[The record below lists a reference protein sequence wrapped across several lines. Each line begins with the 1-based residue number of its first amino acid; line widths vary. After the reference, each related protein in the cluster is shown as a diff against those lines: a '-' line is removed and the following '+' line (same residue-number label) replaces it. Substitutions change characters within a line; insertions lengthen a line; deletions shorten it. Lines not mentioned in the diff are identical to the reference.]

1 MSLDSLFEYILLTE
15 QQASEM
21 NRHLPEGAQVCYDR
35 LGCFSDT
42 YPYTGTLQRPIAKL
56 PWSPEKINVQF
67 MLYTRT
73 NQNSYQGWTQ
83 LSLASRTLPQKS
95 GWISPMLLWLMS
107 FTLMLVLLFQILVS
121 FGMSQVIGHLDF
133 FPNGG
138 VHMPGCTQNV
148 EVPDVTV
155 EDVWSGGI
163 DFLTCNHERAVKY
176 YTDSGAGCP
185 RMGHYADTYNGVTS
199 SSQVF
204 YLTTP

>member
-21 NRHLPEGAQVCYDR
+21 NRHLPEGLDPAEPCFQNTPPEVR
-35 LGCFSDT
+35 LDISD
-42 YPYTGTLQRPIAKL
+42 A
-56 PWSPEKINVQF
+56 
-67 MLYTRT
+67 
-73 NQNSYQGWTQ
+73 
-83 LSLASRTLPQKS
+83 A
-95 GWISPMLLWLMS
+95 
-107 FTLMLVLLFQILVS
+107 LVDVIHTDAGPFIPDLG

-176 YTDSGAGCP
+176 YTDSI
-185 RMGHYADTYNGVTS
+185 TS
-199 SSQVF
+199 SNTFVSFPCTNWETYELAVPDAQGWVTMQTHTMALPLPAKSSISPPLKSSSCHS
-204 YLTTP
+204 YICTNHSSN